1 MFLRVWLNALALH
14 ALAQIER
21 YIMGRKSTIS
31 VLPDAIVDAIQDCF
45 NADMT
50 LDDIVERIK
59 EMGAKVSRSAL
70 GRERLKFDEMMDRVK
85 QSRIMAETLVAN
97 LGDASESKIAR
108 ANIELMHS
116 ALLKISLESE
126 EGLEPKEVYALSK
139 ALEALAKAKKIDQD
153 TIIDAGKVALNKAVS
168 VVEKVGQEKGLSLDL
183 VNQIKTG
190 ILGVKVG

>member
-1 MFLRVWLNALALH
+1 MPRP
-14 ALAQIER
+14 
-21 YIMGRKSTIS
+21 STIS
-31 VLPDAIVDAIQDCF
+31 VLPDEIVDAIQECF
-45 NADMT
+45 NAKMT

-70 GRERLKFDEMMDRVK
+70 GRHKLKFDDMMDKVRH
-85 QSRIMAETLVAN
+85 SRIMAETLVEN

-126 EGLEPKEVYALSK
+126 DGLDPKEVYALSK

-153 TIIDAGKVALNKAVS
+153 TIIEAGKVMQKKAAQAVDKAAVS
-168 VVEKVGQEKGLSLDL
+168 MGMTAETREKF
-183 VNQIKTG
+183 NRIIFG
-190 ILGVKVG
+190 IEA